1 MLNNLLSRTQMCD
14 GSSASGIA
22 MEIIDGLPW
31 PALVLDE
38 AGTVVHANEHAQ
50 LIPGDPAPVGL
61 AVLDAFPDLY
71 AHLEGEVP
79 WLTSQDV
86 SVTLNRGQRDLH
98 LKVHVRPFSGG
109 SYLLIKDETKAWEQ
123 ELHSAQT
130 ARLASLGFMLA
141 GVCHEVS
148 NPLAATY
155 SMVQILQSRIQTSDD
170 MVRKGLDNIA
180 TNVRRILEVSARF
193 SDFSRVV
200 DERMTPFNVNIA
212 IEEALAM
219 LGQGVCLEG
228 VTIQHSADPGAVV
241 MGRVSELRQV
251 FFNILL
257 NGVQALDGEGQL
269 FIDTQHVESSDER
282 DGVVRVTIRDNGPG
296 IAEAHLT
303 RIFEPFFTTKRCGE
317 GTGLGLAI
325 SYEILQEHE
334 GRLRVENHPEGG
346 ACFTIVLP
354 LRKRS
359 E

>member
-1 MLNNLLSRTQMCD
+1 MLNNLLSRVQMCD
-14 GSSASGIA
+14 LGSATGIA

-38 AGTVVHANEHAQ
+38 AGTVVHVNEQ
-50 LIPGDPAPVGL
+50 VQMIPGDPAPVGL
-61 AVLDAFPDLY
+61 TVCNAFPDLY
-71 AHLEGEVP
+71 AQLAGDVP

-86 SVTLNRGQRDLH
+86 SATLKRGQRDLH
-98 LKVHVRPFSGG
+98 LTVHVRRFSGG
-109 SYLLIKDETKAWEQ
+109 SYILIKDETKAREQ

-200 DERMTPFNVNIA
+200 DERMTPFNVSLA
-212 IEEALAM
+212 IEEALSM

-228 VTIQHSADPGAVV
+228 VTIQHTADPGAKVV
-241 MGRVSELRQV
+241 GRVSELRQV

-269 FIDTQHVESSDER
+269 VIDARHVEPAGES
-282 DGVVRVTIRDNGPG
+282 DGVVLVTIRDNGPG
-296 IAEAHLT
+296 IAEAHLS
-303 RIFEPFFTTKRCGE
+303 RIFEPFFTTKRCGD

-334 GRLRVENHPEGG
+334 GSLRVENHPEGG
-346 ACFTIVLP
+346 ACFTTVLP
-354 LRKRS
+354 LRKHAV
-359 E
+359 